1 MAYATG
7 ANRRVAYVAETAY
20 GETPTT
26 PAFKTLRTTGGGL
39 RTNKST
45 TTSQEIQADRN
56 IRDEIMTGM
65 DVNGSYPFELSYGSF
80 DDILEAALFNS
91 WSTNVLKNG
100 TTRKSFTVEEMLT
113 VAGVENYRRF
123 TGVMVDGLSL
133 SISSREIVTGSI
145 DLLGVKETLASA
157 PVAGATY
164 AAAASSP
171 VMSSSASVA
180 SLAITGLGA
189 SPAVKSLSLDFKNN
203 LRNRP
208 LVGNVYSDELGEGM
222 FDATGQME
230 VYFSSNA
237 LYQHV
242 LDHDTGSVS
251 FDLGLLVGSKYTFLL
266 PKVIFGNGEVKAG
279 GQNEDVLVSM
289 PIRAVFDPTEA
300 CSIKITR
307 AV

>member
-7 ANRRVAYVAETAY
+7 ANRRVAYVAETVY
-20 GETPTT
+20 GQT
-26 PAFKTLRTTGGGL
+26 PATPSFKTLRTTGGGL
-39 RTNKST
+39 GTNKST
-45 TTSQEIQADRN
+45 ATSQEIQVDRN

-65 DVNGSYPFELSYGSF
+65 DVNGSFPFEMSYGSF
-80 DDILEAALFNS
+80 DDILEAALFGT

-100 TTRKSFTVEEMLT
+100 IARKSFTFEQTLT
-113 VAGVENYRRF
+113 VAGADNYRRF

-133 SISSREIVTGSI
+133 SISAREIVTGSME
-145 DLLGVKETLASA
+145 LMGVKEVLATT
-157 PVAGATY
+157 PVTGATY
-164 AAAASSP
+164 AAPASTA

-180 SLAITGLGA
+180 SLAVTGLGA
-189 SPAVKSLSLDFKNN
+189 SPAVKSLSIDIKNN

-208 LVGNVYSDELGEGM
+208 LVGDVYSDELGEGM
-222 FDATGQME
+222 CDVTGKME

-251 FDLGLLVGSKYTFLL
+251 FNLGLVAGSKYTILL
-266 PKVIFGNGEVKAG
+266 PKVIFGNGEISAG

-289 PIRAVFDPTEA
+289 PIRAVYDSSNA